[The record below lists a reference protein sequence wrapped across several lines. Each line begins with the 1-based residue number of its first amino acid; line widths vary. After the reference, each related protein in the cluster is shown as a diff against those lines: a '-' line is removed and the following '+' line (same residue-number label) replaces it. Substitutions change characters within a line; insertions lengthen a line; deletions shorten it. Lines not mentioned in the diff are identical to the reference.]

1 MTIFVDLDNKNMRKL
16 FVTIIITMFTALAFA
31 KGETDAKYGPGSV
44 PVNEN
49 GRVCFTETV
58 SIPQGMNAG
67 QCYDML
73 LNWAKGRFAKPFVQA
88 GRVLSENPDSKR
100 FVMHADQMITFKRT
114 GLVVD
119 ESRIEY
125 NFQISVG
132 KDSFTATMTDIKYRY
147 EEGREGGGQVM
158 SAEDWITDD
167 EAYNAKKTK
176 FLRRTG
182 KFRIKTI
189 DLKDSLFDSMKQ
201 AAAENK

>member
-1 MTIFVDLDNKNMRKL
+1 MKKYF
-16 FVTIIITMFTALAFA
+16 FTLILTFFAVAAFA
-31 KGETDAKYGPGSV
+31 KEEINPKYGPGAV
-44 PVNEN
+44 PTNEN

-58 SIPQGMNAG
+58 SIPQGIGADE
-67 QCYDML
+67 CYYML

-88 GRVLSENPDSKR
+88 GRILSENPESKR

-147 EEGREGGGQVM
+147 EEGREGGGQTM

-167 EAYNAKKTK
+167 EAYNQKKTK
-176 FLRRTG
+176 FLKRTG

-189 DLKDSLFDSMKQ
+189 DLKDSLFDNMKQ
-201 AAAENK
+201 SVAKN